1 MKKQI
6 NLPERPDKYMGVKL
20 PEEDRQTRIIVR
32 AMYIATIAAV
42 VFMAIKIYSVL

>member
-6 NLPERPDKYMGVKL
+6 NLPESPDKYMGVKL
-20 PEEDRQTRIIVR
+20 PAEDRQTRIIVR

-42 VFMAIKIYSVL
+42 VFLAIKIYSVL